1 MSGQDIRSVTA
12 KRYHLRSAD
21 EMRMLFADLPEAVEN
36 AAAIGQ
42 RSGFM
47 AKGRK
52 PLLPHFG
59 TQEGRSEADEL
70 RAQARE
76 GLEARL
82 DKIGVPD
89 EALDGG
95 VSRKTYEER
104 LEYELDV
111 IDNMGFPGY
120 FLIVA
125 DFIKWSKS
133 QGIPVGP
140 GRGSGAGSVVA
151 WSLTIT
157 DLDPLR
163 FGLRSE
169 EP

>member
-59 TQEGRSEADEL
+59 TQEGRSDADEL

-82 DKIGVPD
+82 ARSD
-89 EALDGG
+89 E
-95 VSRKTYEER
+95 RR
-104 LEYELDV
+104 
-111 IDNMGFPGY
+111 
-120 FLIVA
+120 
-125 DFIKWSKS
+125 
-133 QGIPVGP
+133 VGP
-140 GRGSGAGSVVA
+140 ASVSTCRSR
-151 WSLTIT
+151 WSPYHSTNNKQKQN
-157 DLDPLR
+157 
-163 FGLRSE
+163 
-169 EP
+169 